1 MSLFPAGSLYI
12 SLSIFILLSSIIAL
26 LVVKFLVK
34 RFVCLCLLK
43 INQHPCKLGLLLKS
57 SFFFRKRSLLLFYQ
71 TTHSESNANGINSS
85 SIVFGLLFGCG
96 LCFSLLKAFKNR
108 LLGGEEMSD
117 EKLTKVQL
125 PASFFMVVM
134 CWVFICISWMI
145 CNVEAR
151 HFVMRKM
158 HLYLRNVVESFV
170 ATPPIERQMPRSIQ
184 PCRNNDSLNGC
195 SNCTDD
201 SQCPNCIVQ
210 EVLAL
215 KTSCKTNRAS

>member
-1 MSLFPAGSLYI
+1 MFA
-12 SLSIFILLSSIIAL
+12 SSQTFMQIW
-26 LVVKFLVK
+26 
-34 RFVCLCLLK
+34 
-43 INQHPCKLGLLLKS
+43 

-108 LLGGEEMSD
+108 LLPGKEMSD
-117 EKLTKVQL
+117 EKLTEVQL
-125 PASFFMVVM
+125 PASFFMVGL
-134 CWVFICISWMI
+134 CWGFICISWMI

-158 HLYLRNVVESFV
+158 HLYSQNLMEMFV
-170 ATPPIERQMPRSIQ
+170 TTPPVERQMPRTVQSS
-184 PCRNNDSLNGC
+184 RNKDSLNGC
-195 SNCTDD
+195 STCTDD

-215 KTSCKTNRAS
+215 KTSCNSNRKT